1 MISSDGVTNVEKT
14 VSAIDAVNRC
24 EISLSRCEEGWVVD
38 VSRAV
43 IPLVELAGRSI
54 KILPHL
60 ASIQDSVIGGL
71 ELLRGDDSLSHLTDL
86 LTRWP
91 DVSEEDI
98 VALLVLTERLSLE
111 VKIDGASEGICN
123 NQWWRCKIVG
133 SSVRVDTTLEVSV
146 TRKNRGGNKIVVDDT
161 VLHSI
166 RDLSRVTNATH
177 ATVSSGSE
185 TKLVEVLVNTGVLI
199 VLGDDMGTW
208 GEGSLDVRL
217 HSETLLCGV
226 LGEETSSEHHIG
238 VRGICARSD
247 SSNNDITVVESV
259 LLTLVGEGGRLG
271 CVSLRESESLEANRG
286 RHAGGEV

>member
-14 VSAIDAVNRC
+14 VSAIDAVNSC
-24 EISLSRCEEGWVVD
+24 EISLSRCEERWVMD
-38 VSRAV
+38 VGRAV

-98 VALLVLTERLSLE
+98 VAFLVLTERLSLE

-123 NQWWRCKIVG
+123 NQRWRCKIVG

-146 TRKNRGGNKIVVDDT
+146 TREN
-161 VLHSI
+161 
-166 RDLSRVTNATH
+166 
-177 ATVSSGSE
+177 
-185 TKLVEVLVNTGVLI
+185 
-199 VLGDDMGTW
+199 
-208 GEGSLDVRL
+208 
-217 HSETLLCGV
+217 C
-226 LGEETSSEHHIG
+226 
-238 VRGICARSD
+238 
-247 SSNNDITVVESV
+247 
-259 LLTLVGEGGRLG
+259 
-271 CVSLRESESLEANRG
+271 
-286 RHAGGEV
+286 

>member
-24 EISLSRCEEGWVVD
+24 EISLSRCEERWVVD
-38 VSRAV
+38 VGRAV

-91 DVSEEDI
+91 DISEEDI

-185 TKLVEVLVNTGVLI
+185 TKLVEVLVNTGVLV

-208 GEGSLDVRL
+208 GEGFY
-217 HSETLLCGV
+217 
-226 LGEETSSEHHIG
+226 
-238 VRGICARSD
+238 D
-247 SSNNDITVVESV
+247 S
-259 LLTLVGEGGRLG
+259 
-271 CVSLRESESLEANRG
+271 
-286 RHAGGEV
+286 